1 MRLARAFL
9 WLYPAVLV
17 VVGVGFLVASLS
29 QAGAVDEYK
38 RAPQCRQ
45 AVTPSCYEVFT
56 GTITSVHVNQGRSG
70 ERDDVV
76 IETAA
81 AGTLS
86 VTLKPSATAAPHVR
100 SGASVTVKRYRGAVT
115 LIGVD
120 GYGVASTADPI
131 SNQTSTSYA
140 GLVFIALGVVSGAF
154 PYFYARRRRNRYA
167 AIGGMDMPET
177 PTDILPTGN
186 LGWSVR
192 PQVNLSTLARY
203 VIGGAVLLVLTF
215 RALVDPART
224 MWALLFDSAIVVV
237 VVGLLL
243 LFFRNGRVFLDKE
256 QAGKVDL
263 LGRIKTLSLR
273 DVKRAERFSV
283 MNRYGSVKHL
293 VFVGPDGQKAFE
305 VAGSAWDFDRLDAL
319 CREAGI
325 ELGGTYYETVGV
337 FGLNKRVP
345 GTITWG
351 RQLLIGLGVIAVVIP
366 FIFLIVG
373 PLQR

>member
-1 MRLARAFL
+1 MRIARALL
-9 WLYPAVLV
+9 WSYPAVLV
-17 VVGVGFLVASLS
+17 VVGIGFLVVSLS
-29 QAGAVDEYK
+29 QAGAADEYR
-38 RAPQCRQ
+38 RAPRCGTE
-45 AVTPSCYEVFT
+45 VTSSCYDVIT
-56 GTITSVHVNQGRSG
+56 GTITSVHIRNGRGG

-86 VTLKPSATAAPHVR
+86 VTLTPSASAAPHVR
-100 SGASVTVKRYRGAVT
+100 TGASVTVKRYRGAVT

-120 GYGVASTADPI
+120 GYGVPSTADPI
-131 SNQTSTSYA
+131 SNQTTTSYA
-140 GLVFIALGVVSGAF
+140 GLVFIGLGVVSAAF
-154 PYFYARRRRNRYA
+154 PYFYARRRRSRFA
-167 AIGGMDMPET
+167 AVGGLTMPET

-192 PQVNLSTLARY
+192 PQVNVSTLARY
-203 VIGGAVLLVLTF
+203 GIGAAALLVFTF

-224 MWALLFDSAIVVV
+224 MWALLLDSTIVVV
-237 VVGLLL
+237 VVAALL
-243 LFFRNGRVFLDKE
+243 LFFRNSRVFGDKEHVGKIDLFGRV
-256 QAGKVDL
+256 
-263 LGRIKTLSLR
+263 KTLSLG

-293 VFVGPDGQKAFE
+293 VFVGPDGRKAFE

-351 RQLLIGLGVIAVVIP
+351 RQLLIALGVIAVIVP